1 MDPLDIMT
9 NIEKVTPYYQAIFS
23 ADAQEVIGYEVLG
36 RFEIENGDVKS
47 LGAFF
52 RDNSVPGEYQLEV
65 DKVIINKALTYYTE
79 QDCTLKL
86 FFNQNAELLLE
97 DQGESLLELLL
108 TYVPKGLKLE
118 NIVIEVDE
126 RSSQEGE
133 EFLQHLFNY
142 YRTYGIQISVAN
154 IGDAG
159 ANMDRIGRLNPNI
172 LKVNLEI
179 LRQSYEVAAHQDI
192 LHSLSILSRKIGAAL
207 MYENMEAS
215 FQLQY
220 AWRNGGRY
228 YQGYYLQKP
237 GPFFIDINQA
247 KEVLVEK
254 FQQFIRYEKRKLHA
268 IHQFTGMLQTRLQPL
283 ILKGDNLEEYDEW
296 LQSIADELTNI
307 SFRMYVCD
315 ENGFQLSSNLL
326 KDNGKW
332 KANSTYK
339 GKNWSWRPYFL
350 EHVMK
355 MSMEKKGILSDLYSD
370 IESGESVRTYSCLIT
385 QNRFLYVDISYEYL
399 YENQDLL

>member
-9 NIEKVTPYYQAIFS
+9 NLERVTPYYQAIFS
-23 ADAQEVIGYEVLG
+23 AEAQEVVGYEVLG
-36 RFEIENGDVKS
+36 RYLTETGEVIS
-47 LGAFF
+47 LGQFF
-52 RDNSVPGEYQLEV
+52 RDTTVPGEYHLEV
-65 DKVIINKALTYYTE
+65 DKVLINKALTYYLAN
-79 QDCTLKL
+79 DCDLKL
-86 FFNQNAELLLE
+86 FINQSSELLLK
-97 DQGESLLELLL
+97 DQGESLLELFLS
-108 TYVPKGLKLE
+108 YVPKGLKLE
-118 NIVIEVDE
+118 NIVIEMDE
-126 RSSQEGE
+126 RTPKEDNE
-133 EFLQHLFNY
+133 YLQHLFNY
-142 YRTYGIQISVAN
+142 YKTYGIQISVTN

-159 ANMDRIGRLNPNI
+159 LNMDRIGRLSPNI

-179 LRQSYEVAAHQDI
+179 LRQTYEVAAHQDI
-192 LHSLSILSRKIGAAL
+192 LHSLAVLSRKIGAAL
-207 MYENMEAS
+207 LYENMETS

-228 YQGYYLQKP
+228 YQGFYLHKP
-237 GPFFIDINQA
+237 GPTFIEIDHA
-247 KEVLVEK
+247 KEILVEK

-268 IHQFTGMLQTRLQPL
+268 IHQFTWMLQNRLQPL
-283 ILKGDNLEEYDEW
+283 LLKGHNLKEYDEW
-296 LQSIADELTNI
+296 LHSIADELTNI

-326 KDNGKW
+326 RDNEKW
-332 KANSTYK
+332 RADSSYN

-355 MSMEKKGILSDLYSD
+355 MSMEKKGILSDLYND
-370 IESGESVRTYSCLIT
+370 IESGENVRTFSCLIT